1 MKRRTLLAAGG
12 AAALL
17 PLSLLFKR
25 AARPAAAAPT
35 LARDPARILDLPS
48 DFRYRVLDRPS
59 STMSDGLRTPGLP
72 DGMGCFAGP
81 GQTWVLMRNHEVDRT
96 AALGAGA
103 PSTHAFDPRAYGG
116 VTRLVVDRASLE
128 LVSSNLVLTGT
139 LRNCSGGVSPFGWL
153 TCEESVEPGHGYVFR
168 CRTDGQ
174 RLLPPE
180 RITGYGRFNHEAACV
195 DPETSIAY
203 LTEDRADGCL
213 YRFVPSDP
221 TKPFEGKLQ
230 ALRVKGS
237 PAFDTAMH
245 LPPGK
250 ELAVE
255 WLDLRDPD
263 PRDDSLRHTAREAGA
278 AIVRRGEGIV
288 FDHDRL
294 FVAATTGGRNGTGQ
308 ILKLSLG
315 RTGDTL
321 STAAESPNSDVL
333 DHPDNLALAP
343 WGDLYMAEDGLGAQC
358 VRGLSPRGVIFD
370 VARNAAGYGEIAGV
384 CFSPDGKVLF
394 LNLQREGYTLAVT
407 GPFERLSLG

>member
-1 MKRRTLLAAGG
+1 
-12 AAALL
+12 L

-25 AARPAAAAPT
+25 TARPAEAAAG
-35 LARDPARILDLPS
+35 LERDPARILDLPP
-48 DFRYRVLDRPS
+48 DFRYRVLDRPLS
-59 STMSDGLRTPGLP
+59 PMSDGLRTPGLP

-103 PSTHAFDPRAYGG
+103 PAKHAYDPRAYGG
-116 VTRLVVDRASLE
+116 VTRLVVDRSSLE

-153 TCEESVEPGHGYVFR
+153 TCEESVEPRHGYVFR
-168 CRTDGQ
+168 CPIDAH

-180 RITGYGRFNHEAACV
+180 RVAGYGRFNHEAACI
-195 DPETSIAY
+195 DPQTLIAY
-203 LTEDRADGCL
+203 LTEDRADGCF
-213 YRFVPSDP
+213 YRFVPND
-221 TKPFEGKLQ
+221 KARPFDGKLQ
-230 ALRVKGS
+230 ALRIKGS
-237 PAFDTAMH
+237 PRFDTATS

-255 WLDLRDPD
+255 WIDVPDSDPEGDTLRF
-263 PRDDSLRHTAREAGA
+263 SAHEQGA
-278 AIVRRGEGIV
+278 ALVRRAEGIV

-294 FVAATTGGRNGTGQ
+294 FVAATTGGRNRTGQ
-308 ILKLSLG
+308 ILKLSLS
-315 RTGDTL
+315 RSGDTL
-321 STAAESPNSDVL
+321 STAAESTSGDVL
-333 DHPDNLALAP
+333 EHPDNLALAP
-343 WGDLYMAEDGLGAQC
+343 WGDLYMAEDGPGIQL

-407 GPFERLSLG
+407 GPFERLSA

>member
-1 MKRRTLLAAGG
+1 M
-12 AAALL
+12 

-25 AARPAAAAPT
+25 TARPDDSSPA
-35 LARDPARILDLPS
+35 LVRDPARILDLPP
-48 DFRYRVLDRPS
+48 DFHYRVLDRPLAP
-59 STMSDGLRTPGLP
+59 MSDGLRTPGLP

-81 GQTWVLMRNHEVDRT
+81 DQTWVLMRNHEVDRT

-103 PSTHAFDPRAYGG
+103 PSAQAYDARAYGG
-116 VTRLVVDRASLE
+116 VTRLVVDRSSLE

-139 LRNCSGGVSPFGWL
+139 LRNCSGGMSPFGWL

-180 RITGYGRFNHEAACV
+180 RIPAYGRFNHEAACV
-195 DPETSIAY
+195 DPATLIAY
-203 LTEDRADGCL
+203 LTEDRGDGCL
-213 YRFVPSDP
+213 YRSVPHDKA
-221 TKPFEGKLQ
+221 KPFEGKLQ
-230 ALRVKGS
+230 ALRIKGS
-237 PAFDTAMH
+237 PGFDTGEE
-245 LPPGK
+245 LPPRK

-255 WLDLRDPD
+255 WIDVPDPD
-263 PRDDSLRHTAREAGA
+263 PKDDSVRHAARERGA

-308 ILKLSLG
+308 ILELSL
-315 RTGDTL
+315 RSNGDSL
-321 STAAESPNSDVL
+321 RTAAESPNGDVL
-333 DHPDNLALAP
+333 EHPDNLALAP
-343 WGDLYMAEDGLGAQC
+343 WGDLYMAEDGPGSQF

-384 CFSPDGKVLF
+384 CFSPDGKALF
-394 LNLQREGYTLAVT
+394 LNLQRDGYTLAVT
-407 GPFERLSLG
+407 GPFERLSAS

>member
-25 AARPAAAAPT
+25 SARPDSDVPG
-35 LARDPARILDLPS
+35 LVRDPARILDLPP
-48 DFRYRVLDRPS
+48 DFRYRVLDRPFS
-59 STMSDGLRTPGLP
+59 PMSDGLRTPALP

-81 GQTWVLMRNHEVDRT
+81 GHTWILMRNHEVDRT

-103 PSTHAFDPRAYGG
+103 PAKDAFDPRAYGG

-139 LRNCSGGVSPFGWL
+139 MRNCSGGVSPFGWL
-153 TCEESVEPGHGYVFR
+153 TCEESTEPGHGYVFR
-168 CRTDGQ
+168 CRTDAT
-174 RLLPPE
+174 RLLAPE
-180 RITGYGRFNHEAACV
+180 RIPAFGRYNHEGACV
-195 DPETSIAY
+195 DPQTLITY
-203 LTEDRADGCL
+203 LTEDRSDGCL
-213 YRFVPSDP
+213 YRSVPHDKA
-221 TKPFEGKLQ
+221 TPFAGKLQ
-230 ALRVKGS
+230 ALAVKGS
-237 PAFDTAMH
+237 PRFDTAKN

-255 WLDLRDPD
+255 WIDVPEPD
-263 PRDDSLRHTAREAGA
+263 PKDDSVRLAAHEKGA
-278 AIVRRGEGIV
+278 ALVRRAEGIV

-308 ILKLSLG
+308 ILKLTLG
-315 RTGDTL
+315 SSGDTL
-321 STAAESPNSDVL
+321 STVAESPDDDVL

-343 WGDLYMAEDGLGAQC
+343 WGDLYMAEDGGGSQF
-358 VRGLSPRGVIFD
+358 VRGLSPRGAIFD
-370 VARNAAGYGEIAGV
+370 VARNAAGFGEIAGV

-394 LNLQREGYTLAVT
+394 LNLQRDGYTLAVT
-407 GPFERLSLG
+407 GPFERLSLA